1 MAPKETPLPKCR
13 VCGSDECVFLCST
26 PWEPEQPLLH
36 YRCKSCGSV
45 FIGNHLDNSDLAAAY
60 SKLDTEAYY
69 RVIEKENRRKMDSA
83 VTYLKAVLPTHAN
96 LLDIGCGP
104 GLFMGLLY
112 DNGFTNVSG
121 HEIPLPEGGGAMDLE
136 GKAAF
141 YHDYDYSTLP
151 SAYFDAVTL
160 LDVAEHVPVPRLLF
174 DACARVLKPG
184 GLIYLHTP
192 TVSRMDRIM
201 HVVSRLPVIAGI
213 GRTWQSG
220 RTSVF
225 HLENC
230 TPTALKLL
238 LEGSGFGDIHIM
250 LRNELSW
257 PIHAYVRVYL
267 IEKHSL
273 PEWLTPL
280 LVPFFYPLLRSSF
293 FNTNKAVLSAR
304 SCGANP

>member
-1 MAPKETPLPKCR
+1 METPLPRCR
-13 VCGSDECVFLCST
+13 VCGFHECVFLCGT
-26 PWEPEQPLLH
+26 PWKPRQPLLH

-45 FIGNHLDNSDLAAAY
+45 FIGNPIDDSELAAAY

-69 RVIEKENRRKMDSA
+69 REIEKENRRKMDSA

-104 GLFMGLLY
+104 GLFLRLLY

-121 HEIPLPEGGGAMDLE
+121 HEIPLPEGGGMEATDLE

-141 YHDYDYSTLP
+141 YHDHDYSTLP
-151 SAYFDAVTL
+151 SAHFDAVTL

-184 GLIYLHTP
+184 GIIYLHTP
-192 TVSRMDRIM
+192 IVSRMDRIM
-201 HVVSRLPVIAGI
+201 HVMLQLPAIAGI
-213 GRTWQSG
+213 GRAWQSG

-225 HLENC
+225 HLENY
-230 TPTALKLL
+230 TPTALRRL
-238 LEGSGFGDIHIM
+238 LEGSGFGDMHIM

-257 PIHAYVRVYL
+257 PIRAYVRVYL
-267 IEKHSL
+267 VEKNRL

-280 LVPFFYPLLRSSF
+280 LAPFFYPLLRSSF

-304 SCGANP
+304 SAAQTPG

>member
-1 MAPKETPLPKCR
+1 MPRCR
-13 VCGSDECVFLCST
+13 VCGFHECVFLCAT
-26 PWEPEQPLLH
+26 PWEFPEQPLLH

-45 FIGNHLDNSDLAAAY
+45 FIGNHIDDAELAAAY

-69 RVIEKENRRKMDSA
+69 RQIENENRKKMDSA
-83 VTYLKAVLPTHAN
+83 AMYLKRVLPTHAS

-104 GLFMGLLY
+104 GLFMRLLY

-121 HEIPLPEGGGAMDLE
+121 HEIPLPEGGRQAADLE

-141 YHDYDYSTLP
+141 YYDYDYSTLP
-151 SAYFDAVTL
+151 SARFDAVTL

-184 GLIYLHTP
+184 GLLYLHTP
-192 TVSRMDRIM
+192 VVSRTDRIM
-201 HVVSRLPVIAGI
+201 HVVSQLPVIAGI

-225 HLENC
+225 HLENY
-230 TPTALKLL
+230 TPTALQLL
-238 LEGSGFGDIHIM
+238 LEGAGFGDIDIM

-257 PIHAYVRVYL
+257 PIHLYVRVYL
-267 IEKHSL
+267 IEKKRL

-280 LVPFFYPLLRSSF
+280 LTPFFYPFLQSSF
-293 FNTNKAVLSAR
+293 FNTNKAILSAR
-304 SCGANP
+304 TRTGQMQVS

>member
-1 MAPKETPLPKCR
+1 
-13 VCGSDECVFLCST
+13 
-26 PWEPEQPLLH
+26 
-36 YRCKSCGSV
+36 
-45 FIGNHLDNSDLAAAY
+45 
-60 SKLDTEAYY
+60 
-69 RVIEKENRRKMDSA
+69 MDSA
-83 VTYLKAVLPTHAN
+83 VAYLKAVLPTHAN

-121 HEIPLPEGGGAMDLE
+121 HEIPLPEDRGETTDLE
-136 GKAAF
+136 RKFAF

-151 SAYFDAVTL
+151 SAHFDAVTL

-192 TVSRMDRIM
+192 IVSRMDRIM
-201 HVVSRLPVIAGI
+201 HVVLQLPAIAGI
-213 GRTWQSG
+213 GRAWQSG

-225 HLENC
+225 HLENY
-230 TPTALKLL
+230 TPTALRLL
-238 LEGSGFGDIHIM
+238 LEGSGFGDMHIM

-267 IEKHSL
+267 VEKNRL

-280 LVPFFYPLLRSSF
+280 LAPFFYPLLRSSF

-304 SCGANP
+304 TRMGQMQRS